1 MFGFYRLFNRFLDG
15 DLMPAKK
22 KKPVRRRSSRRSST
36 ACTGSRV
43 KDHFNT
49 RCQIA
54 KAKKK
59 RAAKGGKA

>member
-1 MFGFYRLFNRFLDG
+1 
-15 DLMPAKK
+15 MPVKK
-22 KKPVRRRSSRRSST
+22 KKSVRRGSSRRSST

-49 RCQIA
+49 RCRIE

-59 RAAKGGKA
+59 RAAKRRSA